1 MVIFA
6 SNADGNGG
14 DIRVGGKE
22 YDCGSTCAR
31 VLEGRCEQ
39 CRVCMRC
46 GYKGAICCDACD
58 RRLAMLWE
66 CQVVTDLGSQG
77 VECVVKAESRRS
89 RKFVAE
95 ATSEEDSRFMHPVY
109 EAARETVCVG
119 REFVVVEAGKD
130 LCIDVDY

>member
-6 SNADGNGG
+6 SNADGDGG
-14 DIRVGGKE
+14 DIGVGGE
-22 YDCGSTCAR
+22 EDDCCGTCAR
-31 VLEGRCEQ
+31 VLEGWYEQ
-39 CRVCMRC
+39 GRVCMRC
-46 GYKGAICCDACD
+46 GDKGAICCDACD

-66 CQVVTDLGSQG
+66 GQVVTDLGSQG

-89 RKFVAE
+89 GKFMAE
-95 ATSEEDSRFMHPVY
+95 ATSKENSRFMHPVY

-119 REFVVVEAGKD
+119 REFAVVEAGKD